1 MKPIRILIADDSET
15 IRIFLAELFSNEP
28 DMEVVG
34 IAKDGKQAVMLAKQ
48 IKPDIITMDMEM
60 PVMDGIEATRII
72 MHSQPTPIILVVSSF
87 SRRETQ
93 STFSAL
99 DAGALHAMAKPDA
112 TLPKEKFLAQC
123 QRLLDYIRAMADVKV
138 IHHKLPASNKN
149 KTPPVKSRQSKRQF
163 ELITIGSSVGGPQA
177 WQVIARGLPADFPL
191 PIVVVQHISDG
202 FINGFVEWLQSYTHL
217 SVRCAKN
224 DELLLPGNIYFAP
237 DSCHL
242 QVYKKEGF
250 IYTHFDYSAPINGFK
265 PSIAPMFHSANLIC
279 KDKLLAGLLSGMG
292 ADGVPE
298 FMQIHE
304 DKGET
309 FIQDEESTIVFGM
322 AGKALSIGAVN
333 TVVPLQEM
341 AAYLVKLCMK

>member
-15 IRIFLAELFSNEP
+15 IRIFLSELFSEQE

-34 IAKDGKQAVMLAKQ
+34 IAKDGKQAVMLTNQ

-93 STFSAL
+93 STFHAL
-99 DAGALHAMAKPDA
+99 DAGALHAMSKPDA
-112 TLPKEKFLAQC
+112 TLPKEKFMAQC
-123 QRLLDYIRAMADVKV
+123 QRLIEYIRAMADVKV
-138 IHHKLPASNKN
+138 IHHKLGSDKKN
-149 KTPPVKSRQSKRQF
+149 KAPIVKPRQSKRQF
-163 ELITIGSSVGGPQA
+163 ELVTIGSSVGGPQA
-177 WQVIARGLPADFPL
+177 WQVITQGLPADFPV

-202 FINGFVEWLQSYTHL
+202 FINGFVEWLQGFTHL
-217 SVRCAKN
+217 AVRCVKN
-224 DELLLPGNIYFAP
+224 DELLLPGYIYFAP

-242 QVYKKEGF
+242 QVCKKEGL

-265 PSIAPMFHSANLIC
+265 PSIAPLLSSANKIC
-279 KDKLLAGLLSGMG
+279 KEKLLAGLLSGMG

-298 FMQIHE
+298 FMQIHD

-309 FIQDEESTIVFGM
+309 FIQDEESSIVFGM
-322 AGKALSIGAVN
+322 AGKALAIGAVN
-333 TVVPLQEM
+333 TVVPLQQI
-341 AAYLVKLCMK
+341 AAYLVKLCK